1 MSCLPFS
8 YLQVA
13 TNVKFYFFVVKSF
26 EWSAL
31 EFLVFGHVGRR
42 LVENLIGRMDYMEVN

>member
-1 MSCLPFS
+1 MLNFTFLLLKVLSG
-8 YLQVA
+8 
-13 TNVKFYFFVVKSF
+13 
-26 EWSAL
+26 AL